1 MAEVAIVTG
10 GGRGI
15 GSATCLA
22 LAGAGYHVAIN
33 YRSDSAAATALAG
46 KIQQDGGR
54 ALPIRGDVGNEADIE
69 RLFAEVDAKLGPV
82 RALVNNAGIS
92 GGPPRMAMD
101 MRADAVNHLLAVN
114 VTGTIIC
121 VREAARRMSTRRGG
135 SGGAIVNVSSVA
147 ARLGAPKLW
156 VDYAASKGAIDSLTI
171 GLASEL
177 AEDGIRVNSVR
188 PGLIDTEIHA
198 TAGMPDRV
206 ARTARHLPMKRAG
219 TAEEVAAAIIW
230 LLSSSASYVTG
241 AILDVAGG
249 R

>member
-1 MAEVAIVTG
+1 MADVAIVTG

-15 GSATCLA
+15 GAATCLA

-33 YRSDSAAATALAG
+33 YRSDSAAATALAE

-54 ALPIRGDVGNEADIE
+54 ALPLRGDVGNEADIE